1 MNADQGIKGLLGAVQ
16 RRERLADAALGLA
29 RVALPAGLWIAAVAV
44 FGTRL
49 LGWPPLVVWAC
60 ALPVPAVL
68 AWASL
73 RPRSLRKTARRVDE
87 HYGLGDQLGS
97 ALEFRAS
104 PPKTNDP
111 RTAELATF
119 FADNAETLA
128 KDLDAAPVVPL
139 TVPAPRWVDGI
150 GLVAVAIAMLIPPP
164 EANVA
169 EVGGWA
175 VVPSAVTI
183 ASERAGVDMALAEP
197 LRQNLR
203 SLTQDE
209 DEVAAIAKR
218 MLEILDALEEGTM
231 DRAEALAELE
241 ALEEALAEAEQKL
254 EIDLDEDPGML
265 ADTVREL
272 ADALQEHEITEKAGD
287 AFEQKTPEEAEQ
299 AMSDAADAAEAGG
312 KETDEALQKA
322 MEEVERRLKDAAKK
336 QAEQRKKTDD
346 ALDEAER
353 RLRKENKRKPK
364 DSNEDEERRLEKKKE
379 LEKRVEQLR
388 RQQKREEEAQRR
400 LDQLRRQAKDAAR
413 KGHSSSQRK
422 RSMQKLSR
430 SAADAARKARNAR
443 RSKSARDGLQEAKS
457 FIRRAGKQGE
467 GQNRRRQQFKRFSKA
482 AKGKQGKRGKDG
494 KGGKQ
499 GKSTLL
505 VEGQVGDGQP
515 TMMMEG
521 EGQGE
526 GQGQGQGDGDG
537 QGEGQGQGQGQGQ
550 GMGQGLGEG
559 MGEGSQDPFGA
570 DKALSTQK
578 TTVRVKA
585 KEGRGVSRAEVIRDS
600 SQQGFATEAYRDVY
614 TDYRGFAQSALDNE
628 ALPAARRRAIRRY
641 YQLIQPRE

>member
-1 MNADQGIKGLLGAVQ
+1 MSTIGGLLGSVQ
-16 RRERLADAALGLA
+16 RRERLADAAVLLA
-29 RVALPAGLWIAAVAV
+29 RVALPAGLWIAAIAI
-44 FGTRL
+44 FGVRL
-49 LGWPPLVVWAC
+49 LGWPTLVVWIC
-60 ALPVPAVL
+60 ALPVPIVV

-104 PPKTNDP
+104 PPKAEDP
-111 RTAELATF
+111 RTAELATY
-119 FADNAETLA
+119 FAERAETLA
-128 KDLDAAPVVPL
+128 KDLDPAPVVPL
-139 TVPAPRWVDGI
+139 SVPAPRWLDGV
-150 GLVAVAIAMLIPPP
+150 GLLAVAVAMLIPPP
-164 EANVA
+164 KANNA

-175 VVPSAVTI
+175 VVPPAVAV
-183 ASERAGVDMALAEP
+183 ASERAGIDMALAEP
-197 LRQNLR
+197 LRQNLQG
-203 SLTQDE
+203 LTQDE

-241 ALEEALAEAEQKL
+241 KLEEALAEAEQKL
-254 EIDLDEDPGML
+254 ELNLDEDPGML

-287 AFEQKTPEEAEQ
+287 AFEQKTPEEAEN
-299 AMSDAADAAEAGG
+299 AMAEAAEAAQAGG
-312 KETDEALQKA
+312 KETDEALRQA
-322 MEEVERRLKDAAKK
+322 MEEVQRRLDKAAKE
-336 QAEQRKKTDD
+336 QSEQRKKTDD

-353 RLRKENKRKPK
+353 RLRKEEKRKPK
-364 DSNEDEERRLEKKKE
+364 DKEDEERRLQKKKE

-400 LDQLRRQAKDAAR
+400 LDQLRREAKDAAQ
-413 KGHSSSQRK
+413 KGRQGQSQRK

-430 SAADAARKARNAR
+430 SAADAARKARNAQ
-443 RSKSARDGLQEAKS
+443 RSKSARDGMQEAKS

-482 AKGKQGKRGKDG
+482 AKGKDGKDGKDG

-505 VEGQVGDGQP
+505 VEGQTGDGEP
-515 TMMMEG
+515 TMMMEGDGQGQGQGEGQGAGQG

-526 GQGQGQGDGDG
+526 GQGQGQG
-537 QGEGQGQGQGQGQ
+537 EGQGQG
-550 GMGQGLGEG
+550 LGDG
-559 MGEGSQDPFGA
+559 MGEGSQDPLGE
-570 DKALSTQK
+570 DSALATNK

-585 KEGRGVSRAEVIRDS
+585 KEGKGVSRAEVIRDS

-614 TDYRGFAQSALDNE
+614 TDYRGFAQSAIDNE
-628 ALPAARRRAIRRY
+628 ALPAARRRAVRRY